1 MLRSGVRISPESP
14 LLINK
19 FMRID
24 EVTRS
29 ARDQERWDQYMDY
42 LDRKE
47 RELERRRSGK
57 PLGKIEK
64 LKRDT
69 DFRAGKELVQKTL
82 GVLDRVNTWAARDAA
97 KSTMKS

>member
-1 MLRSGVRISPESP
+1 
-14 LLINK
+14 
-19 FMRID
+19 
-24 EVTRS
+24 
-29 ARDQERWDQYMDY
+29 MDY

-64 LKRDT
+64 LKRSS
-69 DFRAGKELVQKTL
+69 DFRAGKELAQKTL
-82 GVLDRVNTWAARDAA
+82 GVLGRIDQWATQDAA